1 MDSIPQQERKSD
13 DKKEKTVSHSEL
25 IQSFCRRKGICM
37 NDYDDV
43 VQTIRDAKRI
53 SGFTN
58 QQLADAAN
66 VPQSTVNKLLASG
79 CNGNPNA
86 FYLAAICEVLGLS
99 MDALMGISIPQ
110 EPDSSGE
117 KMRSLQVEVA
127 HKEELLQERSKQ
139 IDLLQE
145 RSKLVEGG
153 IRERKPVIYGL
164 TSLCIILAMAL
175 MAYVVLDAQNPTIGL
190 IRADGINIWVYLAAL
205 AIIGICLF
213 IGQTMVKKR
222 LRRKENENAD

>member
-1 MDSIPQQERKSD
+1 
-13 DKKEKTVSHSEL
+13 
-25 IQSFCRRKGICM
+25 M

>member
-1 MDSIPQQERKSD
+1 
-13 DKKEKTVSHSEL
+13 
-25 IQSFCRRKGICM
+25 M

-43 VQTIRDAKRI
+43 VQTIREAKRV

-66 VPQSTVNKLLASG
+66 VPQSTVSKLLASG

-99 MDALMGISIPQ
+99 MDALMGISLPQ
-110 EPDSSGE
+110 DPDASGE

-139 IDLLQE
+139 IDLLRE

-153 IRERKPVIYGL
+153 IRERRPVIYGL
-164 TSLCIILAMAL
+164 TGLCIILAMAL
-175 MAYVVLDAQNPTIGL
+175 MAYVVMDARNPTMGL
-190 IRADGINIWVYLAAL
+190 IRSDGTNIWVYLVAM
-205 AIIGICLF
+205 AIIVTCLF
-213 IGQTMVKKR
+213 IGHTMTKKR
-222 LRRKENENAD
+222 LRRKEHENAD

>member
-1 MDSIPQQERKSD
+1 
-13 DKKEKTVSHSEL
+13 
-25 IQSFCRRKGICM
+25 M

-43 VQTIRDAKRI
+43 VQTIREAKRV

-66 VPQSTVNKLLASG
+66 VPQSTVSKLLASG

-99 MDALMGISIPQ
+99 MDALMGISLPQ
-110 EPDSSGE
+110 DPDASGE

-153 IRERKPVIYGL
+153 IRERRPVIYGL
-164 TSLCIILAMAL
+164 TGLCIILAMAL
-175 MAYVVLDAQNPTIGL
+175 MAYVVMDAQNPTMGL
-190 IRADGINIWVYLAAL
+190 IRSDGTNIWVYLVAM
-205 AIIGICLF
+205 AIIVTCLF
-213 IGQTMVKKR
+213 IGHTMTKKR
-222 LRRKENENAD
+222 LRRKNEHENAD

>member
-1 MDSIPQQERKSD
+1 
-13 DKKEKTVSHSEL
+13 
-25 IQSFCRRKGICM
+25 M

-43 VQTIRDAKRI
+43 VQTLREAKRV

-66 VPQSTVNKLLASG
+66 VPQSTVSKLLASG

-86 FYLAAICEVLGLS
+86 FYLAAICEALGLS
-99 MDALMGISIPQ
+99 MDALMGISLPKG
-110 EPDSSGE
+110 PDNSGE

-153 IRERKPVIYGL
+153 IRERRPVIYGL
-164 TSLCIILAMAL
+164 TGLCIILAMAL
-175 MAYVVLDAQNPTIGL
+175 MAYVVMDAQNPTMGL
-190 IRADGINIWVYLAAL
+190 IRADGTNIWVYLVAM
-205 AIIGICLF
+205 AIIVTCLF
-213 IGQTMVKKR
+213 IGHTMIKKR
-222 LRRKENENAD
+222 LRRKNEHENAD

>member
-1 MDSIPQQERKSD
+1 
-13 DKKEKTVSHSEL
+13 
-25 IQSFCRRKGICM
+25 M

-99 MDALMGISIPQ
+99 MDALMGISLPQ

-153 IRERKPVIYGL
+153 IRERRPVIYGL
-164 TSLCIILAMAL
+164 TGLCIILAMAL
-175 MAYVVLDAQNPTIGL
+175 MAYVVLDARNPTIGL
-190 IRADGINIWVYLAAL
+190 IRSDGINMWVYLVAL
-205 AIIGICLF
+205 AIIVTCLF
-213 IGQTMVKKR
+213 IGQTVMKKR
-222 LRRKENENAD
+222 QRRKEHENAD

>member
-1 MDSIPQQERKSD
+1 
-13 DKKEKTVSHSEL
+13 
-25 IQSFCRRKGICM
+25 M

-99 MDALMGISIPQ
+99 MDALMGISLPE

-117 KMRSLQVEVA
+117 KIRSLQAEVA

-145 RSKLVEGG
+145 RSKLLEGG

-175 MAYVVLDAQNPTIGL
+175 MAYVVLDAKHPRIGL
-190 IRADGINIWVYLAAL
+190 IRADGINMWVYLAAL

-213 IGQTMVKKR
+213 IGLTIIKKR